1 MVVLDAL
8 TEESCWTW
16 YVDVL
21 PMQNCQK
28 LELVTNVYTK
38 KKNIH
43 LLHLDSVVRLHLH
56 RPFNKQTDYVFRW
69 RTLHRIVSSI

>member
-1 MVVLDAL
+1 MLA
-8 TEESCWTW
+8 W
-16 YVDVL
+16 YVDVS

-28 LELVTNVYTK
+28 SELMTNVDTK

-56 RPFNKQTDYVFRW
+56 RSFNGHADYVFRW
-69 RTLHRIVSSI
+69 RTLHKIVSSI